1 MDPRRRRRRARP
13 APPAAQRPSR
23 RWRRRRRSAV
33 RKRRPRRDRRPR
45 ARRQGRRASRP
56 GSGCLAVTGPVR
68 TRRCSSIG
76 RYPRQRVRVD
86 EHTIE
91 VAGSPAFFR
100 SASAPGTP
108 TVYLH
113 GVPTSSDDWTGLLER
128 TGGIAPDLPG
138 FGRSGKGGHLEY
150 SIGAQAEF
158 VERLLD
164 AAGLEQVQLVA
175 HDWGAA
181 AGLVFAQ
188 RNPQRVERI
197 VLCNALP
204 LLDGFHWHRLA
215 RAWRAPVVG
224 ELVMGAVNRRLLAR
238 TLRRGSASAEAW
250 PDARVAPVWD
260 QFDQG
265 TQRAI
270 LLLHRSCDERQL
282 AAAGTPLGPLP

>member
-1 MDPRRRRRRARP
+1 
-13 APPAAQRPSR
+13 
-23 RWRRRRRSAV
+23 
-33 RKRRPRRDRRPR
+33 
-45 ARRQGRRASRP
+45 
-56 GSGCLAVTGPVR
+56 
-68 TRRCSSIG
+68 
-76 RYPRQRVRVD
+76 VRVD

-100 SASAPGTP
+100 SATAAGTP

-113 GVPTSSDDWTGLLER
+113 GVPTSSDDWTRLLER

-150 SIGAQAEF
+150 SIRAQAEF

-164 AAGLEQVQLVA
+164 AAGITQLQLVA

-188 RNPQRVERI
+188 RNQQRVERI
-197 VLCNALP
+197 VLCNPLP

-215 RAWRAPVVG
+215 RAWRAPVIG
-224 ELVMGAVNRRLLAR
+224 ELMMGAVNRRLLAR

-250 PDARVAPVWD
+250 PDARVTPVWD
-260 QFDQG
+260 HFDQG

-282 AAAGTPLGPLP
+282 AAAGARLGELGAETLIIWGERDPWFPAEFADEYGRRLPAASVQRLANAGHWPWLDDPDVVERIVTFLSRG

>member
-1 MDPRRRRRRARP
+1 
-13 APPAAQRPSR
+13 
-23 RWRRRRRSAV
+23 
-33 RKRRPRRDRRPR
+33 
-45 ARRQGRRASRP
+45 
-56 GSGCLAVTGPVR
+56 
-68 TRRCSSIG
+68 
-76 RYPRQRVRVD
+76 VRVD

-100 SASAPGTP
+100 SATASGTP

-128 TGGIAPDLPG
+128 TGGVAPDLPG

-150 SIGAQAEF
+150 TIGALAQF
-158 VERLLD
+158 VERLVD
-164 AAGLEQVQLVA
+164 AAGLEQVQLVG

-215 RAWRAPVVG
+215 RAWRAPVIG
-224 ELVMGAVNRRLLAR
+224 ELVMGAINRRLLAR
-238 TLRRGSASAEAW
+238 TLRRASAGAGAW
-250 PDARVAPVWD
+250 PDARVAAVWD
-260 QFDQG
+260 HFDQG

-270 LLLHRSCDERQL
+270 LLLHRSVDERQL
-282 AAAGTPLGPLP
+282 AAAGAPLGELRAETLIIWGERDPWFPAEFADEYGRRLPNSSVQRLASAGHWPWLDCPEVLESIVTFLSRG